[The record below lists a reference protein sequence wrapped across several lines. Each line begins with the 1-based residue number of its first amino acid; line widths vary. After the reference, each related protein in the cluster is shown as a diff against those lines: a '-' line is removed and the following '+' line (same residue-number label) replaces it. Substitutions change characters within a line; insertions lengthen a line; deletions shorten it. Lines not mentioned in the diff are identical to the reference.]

1 MHTTAKAESWA
12 WLTTVDWQLCMRQ
25 SRIDGVIPTSAES
38 GRHTHIRIRFTRVTM
53 PISQDFSQYTRCGSV
68 MAENVMGWLRTKMQL
83 ARSNMLL
90 ARGQQSPTSEGG
102 EYLPA
107 STYVYLQAKCFSN
120 FTCLQFVP
128 LHIVA
133 STCYSSL
140 VSSFDLVP
148 WYTAVIRKVAGSYDE
163 LFRTSLAL
171 L

>member
-1 MHTTAKAESWA
+1 MRRTRHYLRDAVWMHTIAKAESWA

-90 ARGQQSPTSEGG
+90 ARGQQSPTPEGG

-107 STYVYLQAKCFSN
+107 STCISKQNASPTLPACKSFHSTSWPVHVIVHWYRVLTLSHGI
-120 FTCLQFVP
+120 P
-128 LHIVA
+128 L
-133 STCYSSL
+133 
-140 VSSFDLVP
+140 
-148 WYTAVIRKVAGSYDE
+148 
-163 LFRTSLAL
+163 
-171 L
+171 

>member
-1 MHTTAKAESWA
+1 MHTIAKAESWA

-68 MAENVMGWLRTKMQL
+68 MAENDMGWLRTKMQL

-90 ARGQQSPTSEGG
+90 ARGQQSPTPEGG

-107 STYVYLQAKCFSN
+107 STCISEQNASPTLPACNSFHSTSWPVR
-120 FTCLQFVP
+120 V
-128 LHIVA
+128 IVHWYRVL
-133 STCYSSL
+133 TSSHG
-140 VSSFDLVP
+140 
-148 WYTAVIRKVAGSYDE
+148 I
-163 LFRTSLAL
+163 L